1 MKRITLLLTVMFA
14 FTLAGA
20 ACKKKEPPPIPPPA
34 PGQGMPG
41 EPGAPHGM
49 PGGPGAPEG
58 MMGPAGGPEKKVT
71 VPHAVKGSWKA
82 VKVEVEYKKAKS
94 KKTLTVPLN
103 SDLKIPDTDMT
114 LKVGNFLPHFS
125 MTADSITSNSNNLEN
140 PAVSIDIVQGG
151 KIVFH
156 GWLFSKFP
164 DIHPFQND
172 AIGLKLLEAVKK

>member
-1 MKRITLLLTVMFA
+1 MKRIALLLTVLFA

-20 ACKKKEPPPIPPPA
+20 ACKKKEPPPVPPPA

-41 EPGAPHGM
+41 APGAPQ
-49 PGGPGAPEG
+49 G
-58 MMGPAGGPEKKVT
+58 MMGGGPEKKIT
-71 VPHAVKGSWKA
+71 VPDAVKGSWKA
-82 VKVEVEYKKAKS
+82 VKVEVEYKKTKS

-114 LKVGNFLPHFS
+114 LKAGSFLPHFS
-125 MTADSITSNSNNLEN
+125 MTADSITSSSNNLEN
-140 PAVSIDIVQGG
+140 PAVSIEIFQGG
-151 KIVFH
+151 KEVFH

-172 AIGLKLLEAVKK
+172 AIGLKLLEGIKK

>member
-1 MKRITLLLTVMFA
+1 MKRVALLLTVSFA
-14 FTLAGA
+14 LTLAVA
-20 ACKKKEPPPIPPPA
+20 ACKKQEPPPVPPPA

-49 PGGPGAPEG
+49 
-58 MMGPAGGPEKKVT
+58 MGGGPEKKIV
-71 VPHAVKGSWKA
+71 VPDAVKGAWKA
-82 VKVEVEYKKAKS
+82 AKIEIEYKKSKAKKS
-94 KKTLTVPLN
+94 FTVALN

-114 LKVGNFLPHFS
+114 LKVGAFLPHFA

-140 PAVSIDIVQGG
+140 PAVGIEIMQGG
-151 KIVFH
+151 KEVFH

-172 AIGLKLLEAVKK
+172 TIGLKLIEGVKK

>member
-1 MKRITLLLTVMFA
+1 MKRIAMLLTVMFA
-14 FTLAGA
+14 LSLSAA
-20 ACKKKEPPPIPPPA
+20 ACKKKEPPPVPPPA

-41 EPGAPHGM
+41 GAGAP
-49 PGGPGAPEG
+49 PG
-58 MMGPAGGPEKKVT
+58 MMGPGGGPEKKVT
-71 VPHAVKGSWKA
+71 VPDAVKGSWKA
-82 VKVEVEYKKAKS
+82 VKVEVEYKKTKS

-114 LKVGNFLPHFS
+114 LKAGNFLPHFA

-140 PAVSIDIVQGG
+140 PAVSIEIMQGG
-151 KIVFH
+151 KSVFH

-172 AIGLKLLEAVKK
+172 TIGLKLLEAVKK